1 MNLILEKNKYEIY
14 YWRIKNN
21 LEIINDEIEIVSSTS
36 TGYGKSIYIEKEL
49 ENEYNEEIKKS
60 ILNFNWYDFK
70 KLKKNYILFKL
81 NVFFFHLNNCNYKF
95 YIINLISFLI
105 IKVYYLTLIIPE
117 II

>member
-21 LEIINDEIEIVSSTS
+21 LKIINDEIEIVSSTL

-60 ILNFNWYDFK
+60 ILNFN
-70 KLKKNYILFKL
+70 
-81 NVFFFHLNNCNYKF
+81 
-95 YIINLISFLI
+95 
-105 IKVYYLTLIIPE
+105 
-117 II
+117 

>member
-21 LEIINDEIEIVSSTS
+21 LEIINDEIEIVSSTL

-70 KLKKNYILFKL
+70 KLKKDYILFKL
-81 NVFFFHLNNCNYKF
+81 NVYFF
-95 YIINLISFLI
+95 SF
-105 IKVYYLTLIIPE
+105 E
-117 II
+117 

>member
-21 LEIINDEIEIVSSTS
+21 LEIINDEIEIVSSTL

-70 KLKKNYILFKL
+70 KIKKDYILFKL
-81 NVFFFHLNNCNYKF
+81 SVYFFLF
-95 YIINLISFLI
+95 
-105 IKVYYLTLIIPE
+105 E
-117 II
+117 